1 MLAIWSSCG
10 RRRLDSVL
18 LRLPNFARL
27 QSSPPPPRKI
37 TAYVAFSP
45 SHPPFLHAKYT
56 FTPMHLAIP
65 CCLVVAEFVVY
76 PVFFLP
82 ITTYI
87 VSQFSLS
94 FSNLLL
100 PSLLLPIRMGQP
112 ARLSPPVVRAAR
124 AAATPLSRRLPPPSS
139 VPEVSTNPNACKTH
153 EQTHTH
159 RARRQARKN
168 GRDESE
174 TSRGVTSQS
183 VVRRKI

>member
-1 MLAIWSSCG
+1 MPPTHRICGCNMLSFHVASKRKLKAEKRGVPLARDVLASCTWLSSRDALKNKGGVCEHNPGGRRYFCVLAVWSSCG

-76 PVFFLP
+76 PVFLP
-82 ITTYI
+82 ITSYI
-87 VSQFSLS
+87 VS
-94 FSNLLL
+94 
-100 PSLLLPIRMGQP
+100 
-112 ARLSPPVVRAAR
+112 
-124 AAATPLSRRLPPPSS
+124 
-139 VPEVSTNPNACKTH
+139 
-153 EQTHTH
+153 
-159 RARRQARKN
+159 
-168 GRDESE
+168 
-174 TSRGVTSQS
+174 
-183 VVRRKI
+183 